1 MIKVCSVDMFING
14 GVVLNYSISGL
25 HQQHHSQHQTTTAL
39 ISQGWTPYTLSRPDL
54 SFTPL
59 APPVSPQ
66 AGSRRQCTR
75 QSKHKTG
82 SHEASQI
89 SSQCQGETW
98 FLISLLIHTCNCLMA
113 SRPLSS
119 VDISYFISI
128 LSSNLSILLFLLRY
142 LMLIFV
148 RSLSYQQFSIII
160 ENKKQ
165 LHECEECAENVFIPT
180 IVAGGW
186 EGRFK
191 HLNISSPTAPARGI

>member
-1 MIKVCSVDMFING
+1 MCSVDMFING

-113 SRPLSS
+113 SRPLST
-119 VDISYFISI
+119 VDISYIFYHLIYPSNYFLCVTWCWY
-128 LSSNLSILLFLLRY
+128 LSDHFLTSNLVS
-142 LMLIFV
+142 
-148 RSLSYQQFSIII
+148 
-160 ENKKQ
+160 
-165 LHECEECAENVFIPT
+165 
-180 IVAGGW
+180 
-186 EGRFK
+186 
-191 HLNISSPTAPARGI
+191 